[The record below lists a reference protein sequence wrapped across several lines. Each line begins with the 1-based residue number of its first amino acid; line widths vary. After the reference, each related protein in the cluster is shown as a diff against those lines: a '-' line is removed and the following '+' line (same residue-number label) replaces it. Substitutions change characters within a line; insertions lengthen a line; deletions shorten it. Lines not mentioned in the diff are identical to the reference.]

1 MTPTTYIRYELVRT
15 LRNRRFFFF
24 SLGFPLILYF
34 LIAVPNRDEHNLGG
48 SGISAP
54 LYFMVALAAFG
65 TMNGI
70 IGTGA
75 RIAAERVI
83 GWNRQLRLTPLQ
95 PAAYFRAKVLTA
107 YMTAVVTIVLLYA
120 SGVALGVRLDA
131 KTWLEM
137 TGLLLVGL
145 IPFVAIG
152 VAFGH
157 LLNVD
162 SIGPAVGGLT
172 ALFALFGGVW
182 FPVGSSGVMHAVALS
197 LPSYWL
203 VQASRIGIGAQGWS
217 ATGWMVIAAWT
228 IGGVVL
234 ARWAYRRD
242 TQRA

>member
-1 MTPTTYIRYELVRT
+1 MTATTYIRYELVRT
-15 LRNRRFFFF
+15 LRNGRFFLF
-24 SLGFPLILYF
+24 SLGFPLLLYF
-34 LIAVPNRDEHNLGG
+34 LIAVPNRNEHNIGG

-54 LYFMVALAAFG
+54 LYFMIGLAAFG
-65 TMNGI
+65 TMNGV

-75 RIAAERVI
+75 RIAAERVV

-95 PAAYFRAKVLTA
+95 PGAYFRAKVLTA
-107 YMTAVVTIVLLYA
+107 YMTAGMTIGLLYA
-120 SGVALGVRLDA
+120 SGVAVGVRLDGA
-131 KTWLEM
+131 TWLEM
-137 TGLLLVGL
+137 TGLLFVGL

-157 LLNVD
+157 LLNAD

-172 ALFALFGGVW
+172 ALFAFFGGVW
-182 FPVGSSGVMHAVALS
+182 FPISDGGVMHAVALS

-203 VQASRIGIGAQGWS
+203 VQASRVGIGAGGWS
-217 ATGWMVIAAWT
+217 ATGWMIVAAWT
-228 IGGVVL
+228 IGAVAL

>member
-65 TMNGI
+65 TMNGV

-107 YMTAVVTIVLLYA
+107 YMTAVMTIVLLYA

-182 FPVGSSGVMHAVALS
+182 FPVGSGGVMHAVALS

-217 ATGWMVIAAWT
+217 AIGWMVIAAWT